1 MVLLAFPLPPPETP
15 RPSAV
20 AAPDR
25 AAEPAGF
32 AVGSP
37 PADAW
42 LRGGLARGALHE
54 VVAAAGADAPAA
66 AGFAL
71 GLAARA
77 GGEGPILW
85 IRDGRAAAEAGRVD
99 GMGLLEF
106 GAGPARVILVQ
117 PDRSD
122 DALWAADAGARCLGL
137 RASGTTLIL
146 LRGGPPMPSAAMT
159 RWRVAS
165 ALSRALEANAP
176 GHQAVSVTLVRHRA
190 GIAER
195 TWQMEWDRDR
205 QRFAERAPLPGAV
218 VPLPAD
224 GPDPARGMPADG
236 FAARRVEGRSG

>member
-1 MVLLAFPLPPPETP
+1 M
-15 RPSAV
+15 
-20 AAPDR
+20 
-25 AAEPAGF
+25 
-32 AVGSP
+32 
-37 PADAW
+37 
-42 LRGGLARGALHE
+42 
-54 VVAAAGADAPAA
+54 
-66 AGFAL
+66 
-71 GLAARA
+71 
-77 GGEGPILW
+77 
-85 IRDGRAAAEAGRVD
+85 
-99 GMGLLEF
+99 
-106 GAGPARVILVQ
+106 ILVQ

-122 DALWAADAGARCLGL
+122 DALWAADAGARCPGLGAVLLETGGRPLGLTATRRLALGL